1 MTYALTLLVLLSP
14 GDEPLASSL
23 AASARATLGE
33 GATLELRVLEQPID
47 DAGALALAQGAQAGA
62 VATIAWSE
70 GPGGRGARV
79 RMYGRATGR
88 WLERDLAFAVDD
100 ASEER
105 GRALGFTLGSMVP
118 EAALPVV
125 PPPPAAQPAS
135 PPPLVAQSTPVPVP
149 VPVPAK
155 PAPAPLPPAPIAE
168 PPPWTFAIDGAVQG
182 TLALGGEG
190 DAVGGEIGGQYRLG
204 PHLAL
209 RAGAAVRVGHV
220 EALEATLL
228 ILDLGPGLS
237 WRSADPRPGRPWA
250 FALHLD
256 GLARLQSLTRAA
268 AHGRP
273 DERHGRFVPAVGVAA
288 EVMYALTRELALFAD
303 AGGHAVLGE
312 TEIRLREQQV
322 AAFAPV
328 DVSFGLGARA
338 SF

>member
-33 GATLELRVLEQPID
+33 GAALELRIVAQPID

-62 VATIAWSE
+62 VAMIAWSE
-70 GPGGRGARV
+70 GAGGRSARV
-79 RMYGRATGR
+79 RMYGRATER
-88 WLERDLAFAVDD
+88 WLERDLAFAADD

-125 PPPPAAQPAS
+125 LPPAAEAAS
-135 PPPLVAQSTPVPVP
+135 PPLVAQSTPAPEP
-149 VPVPAK
+149 TKPAPVPAL
-155 PAPAPLPPAPIAE
+155 PRAPSLE

-182 TLALGGEG
+182 SLALGGEG
-190 DAVGGEIGGQYRLG
+190 EAIGGEIGGQYRLG
-204 PHLAL
+204 EHLAL
-209 RAGAAVRVGHV
+209 RAGAAVRVGHI
-220 EALEATLL
+220 EALEATML
-228 ILDLGPGLS
+228 IADLGPGLS
-237 WRSADPRPGRPWA
+237 WRSGDPRPDRPWA
-250 FALHLD
+250 FALRLD
-256 GLARLQSLTRAA
+256 GLARLQNVTRAG

-273 DERHGRFVPAVGVAA
+273 EERHGRVVPAVGVAA
-288 EVMYALTRELALFAD
+288 EIVYALTRELALFAD

-328 DVSFGLGARA
+328 DVSFGLGVRA